1 MLTHATGHRHL
12 RDGLAGLRGVV
23 DVDDSAHV
31 ERTHK
36 HTRVAHMLV
45 IVCSSKRHR
54 ASDAPEARSHTQAQG
69 CHASTEGYD
78 RSRGDNTANGQ
89 HTLVCGHV
97 YVWRKTGPTV
107 ESCVRLRDT
116 HLQRARRALVVID
129 TDGGG
134 LGLRFVVL
142 EWGQCTSGC
151 RAASVVQ
158 DVCVELGLAP
168 LVVAIGVVLVIGP
181 RIPGGA
187 LVEKKDEK

>member
-1 MLTHATGHRHL
+1 
-12 RDGLAGLRGVV
+12 
-23 DVDDSAHV
+23 
-31 ERTHK
+31 
-36 HTRVAHMLV
+36 MLV

-78 RSRGDNTANGQ
+78 RSRGNNTANGQ

-134 LGLRFVVL
+134 LGLRLDVL
-142 EWGQCTSGC
+142 EHSSDLNDG
-151 RAASVVQ
+151 AASFRVSLWTRVFAWRRHLRAG
-158 DVCVELGLAP
+158 EEER
-168 LVVAIGVVLVIGP
+168 
-181 RIPGGA
+181 RIEGCSQ
-187 LVEKKDEK
+187 